1 MAGKVDSHLFQDC
14 VLFND
19 TIEYNIGYGATNH
32 DATLQEIMEAA
43 RKAALHDFVMTQ
55 TQGYQTKVGERGLR
69 LSGGEKQRVAIAR
82 AVLKQPKLMIFDEAT
97 SSLDSITEA
106 EILKQLNE
114 IATNHTSLTI
124 AHRLSTV
131 MNSDLILVL
140 DKGRLVEQG
149 THIELLAKNGSYKS
163 LWDRQERAENLKKEL
178 AQFATDE
185 NESDGESEEE
195 PITEKKHGCGG
206 GAAREFPKLKWT
218 SLDTSASTNQTNSPP
233 IDLNE
238 SQTSIGD
245 ESENLLQ
252 GGDKQDNLDII
263 IDMEPSEDETKST
276 KNNSTAS
283 RGL

>member
-1 MAGKVDSHLFQDC
+1 MAEEVDSHLFQDC

-19 TIEYNIGYGATNH
+19 TIEYNIGYGAKNH

-55 TQGYQTKVGERGLR
+55 PQGYQTKVGERGLR

-149 THIELLAKNGSYKS
+149 THIELLAKNGSYKF
-163 LWDRQERAENLKKEL
+163 LWDRQERAENLKNEL
-178 AQFATDE
+178 AQCAADG

-195 PITEKKHGCGG
+195 PIREKKHRCGG
-206 GAAREFPKLKWT
+206 GAGRDFLKLKWT
-218 SLDTSASTNQTNSPP
+218 SSDTSASTNQTNSPT

-252 GGDKQDNLDII
+252 ESNKQENLHLI
-263 IDMEPSEDETKST
+263 IDMEQSEDETKSP

-283 RGL
+283 RRL

>member
-1 MAGKVDSHLFQDC
+1 MRRKTVPYLFQDC

-19 TIEYNIGYGATNH
+19 TIEYNIGYGAKNH
-32 DATLQEIMEAA
+32 NATLEEIMEAA

-55 TQGYQTKVGERGLR
+55 PQGYQTKVGERGLR

-97 SSLDSITEA
+97 SNLDSITEA
-106 EILKQLNE
+106 EILEQLNE

-131 MNSDLILVL
+131 MNSDVILVL

-149 THIELLAKNGSYKS
+149 THSELLAKNGSYKS

-178 AQFATDE
+178 AQFNTDV
-185 NESDGESEEE
+185 NDGDGENDEDDSEL
-195 PITEKKHGCGG
+195 
-206 GAAREFPKLKWT
+206 LKPEWT
-218 SLDTSASTNQTNSPP
+218 PSDTSVSTKPTSSSP
-233 IDLNE
+233 IDANE
-238 SQTSIGD
+238 SQTSSGD
-245 ESENLLQ
+245 ESESLLR
-252 GGDKQDNLDII
+252 GDKNREKLDVII
-263 IDMEPSEDETKST
+263 HMEQSEDDTKSA

-283 RGL
+283 RRW